1 MRIVHLADTHLGF
14 RQFNH
19 TDDRGRN
26 IRELDVY
33 RAFDAA
39 VEKAIE
45 LQPAAVIHAGD
56 LFDSY
61 HPSSAALAVALDGI
75 ARLCEAGIPSV
86 VIAGNHS
93 TPRAASAEHV
103 FGVVGRFDRSGLV
116 HAVHRGPAVVRIG
129 GLAVHAVPHHNDRDE
144 LAERL
149 RAARP
154 VADAD
159 FNVCVT
165 HMGLG
170 GMGNVGAAEAGSLT
184 LSGEELEAVG
194 DFDYVA
200 LGHLHKADRVRV
212 NAAYSGSLERLTWAD
227 DAREKGVTEI
237 DLAADPLDAGYY
249 ARHPVPAR
257 RRVLLDPIDAAR
269 AEDLT
274 AAIVAA
280 AERDDLDEAIV
291 RLTVRGATVAAAGG
305 IDRRA
310 VDEAFLRRCL
320 HFELDVEPASEGDR
334 STALAPLELRDFLA
348 GCAPSGLD
356 VGEFVTR
363 AEGYLERA
371 AEELAG

>member
-14 RQFNH
+14 RQFH
-19 TDDRGRN
+19 RTDDRGRN

-33 RAFDAA
+33 GAFDAA

-45 LQPAAVIHAGD
+45 LRPAAVIHAGD

-75 ARLCEAGIPSV
+75 SRLCEAGIPFV
-86 VIAGNHS
+86 VVAGNHS

-103 FGVVGRFDRSGLV
+103 FGVLERFDRSGLV
-116 HAVHRGPAVVRIG
+116 HAVHGSPVVVRID
-129 GLAVHAVPHHNDRDE
+129 GLALHAVPHHNDRDR
-144 LAERL
+144 LAEQL

-154 VADAD
+154 LADAD
-159 FNVCVT
+159 FNVCVV

-200 LGHLHKADRVRV
+200 LGHLHKADRVRI

-227 DAREKGVTEI
+227 DAREKGLTEI
-237 DLAADPLDAGYY
+237 DLAADPLDDGYY
-249 ARHPVPAR
+249 VRHPIPSR
-257 RRVLLDPIDAAR
+257 RRVHLDPVDAAHMD
-269 AEDLT
+269 ALT

-280 AERDDLDEAIV
+280 AERDDLDGAIAK
-291 RLTVRGATVAAAGG
+291 LTVRNATAAAAGG

-310 VDEAFLRRCL
+310 VDEAFATCL
-320 HFELDVEPASEGDR
+320 HFELEIEAVNEGDGAT
-334 STALAPLELRDFLA
+334 SVAPLELRDFLA
-348 GCAPSGLD
+348 GRAPSGLD
-356 VGEFVTR
+356 AGEFVTR

>member
-1 MRIVHLADTHLGF
+1 VRIVHLADTHLGF
-14 RQFNH
+14 RQFH
-19 TDDRGRN
+19 RTDDRGRN

-33 RAFDAA
+33 GAFDAA
-39 VEKAIE
+39 VERAIE
-45 LQPAAVIHAGD
+45 LRPAAVIHAGD

-75 ARLCEAGIPSV
+75 ARLSEAGIPFV

-103 FGVVGRFDRSGLV
+103 FGVLERFDRSGLV
-116 HAVHRGPAVVRIG
+116 HAVHGGPAVVRIG
-129 GLAVHAVPHHNDRDE
+129 GLAVHAVPHHNSRDG
-144 LAERL
+144 LAEQL

-154 VADAD
+154 LADAD
-159 FNVCVT
+159 FNVCVV

-194 DFDYVA
+194 DFDYIA
-200 LGHLHKADRVRV
+200 LGHLHKADRVRI

-227 DAREKGVTEI
+227 DAREKGIAEI
-237 DLAADPLDAGYY
+237 DLAAAPLDDGYY
-249 ARHPVPAR
+249 VRHPIPAR

-269 AEDLT
+269 TEDLT
-274 AAIVAA
+274 VAVVAA
-280 AERDDLDEAIV
+280 AERDDLDGAIA
-291 RLTVRGATVAAAGG
+291 RLTVRNATTAAAGG

-310 VDEAFLRRCL
+310 VDEAFRACL
-320 HFELDVEPASEGDR
+320 HFELEVEPAVSEREGV
-334 STALAPLELRDFLA
+334 TALAPLELRDFLT
-348 GCAPSGLD
+348 GRAPAGLD
-356 VGEFVTR
+356 VAEFVTR

>member
-14 RQFNH
+14 RQFH
-19 TDDRGRN
+19 RTDDRGRN

-33 RAFDAA
+33 AAFGAA

-45 LQPAAVIHAGD
+45 LRPAAVIHAGD

-75 ARLCEAGIPSV
+75 SRLCEAGIPSV
-86 VIAGNHS
+86 FIAGNHS

-103 FGVVGRFDRSGLV
+103 FGLLERFDRSGLV
-116 HAVHRGPAVVRIG
+116 HAVHEGPAAVRIG
-129 GLAVHAVPHHNDRDE
+129 GLAVHAVPHHNDAGR
-144 LAERL
+144 LAEQL
-149 RAARP
+149 RAAQP
-154 VADAD
+154 AADAD

-200 LGHLHKADRVRV
+200 LGHLHKADRVRI
-212 NAAYSGSLERLTWAD
+212 NAAYSGSLERLSWAD
-227 DAREKGVTEI
+227 DAREKGITEI
-237 DLAADPLDAGYY
+237 DLTADPLGGGYY
-249 ARHPVPAR
+249 VRHPVPAR
-257 RRVLLDPIDAAR
+257 RRVQLDPIDAAR
-269 AEDLT
+269 VEDLT
-274 AAIVAA
+274 AAIAAA
-280 AERDDLDEAIV
+280 AERDDLDAAIAKLAV
-291 RLTVRGATVAAAGG
+291 RNVTAAAAGG
-305 IDRRA
+305 IDRHA
-310 VDEAFLRRCL
+310 VDEAFRACL
-320 HFELDVEPASEGDR
+320 HFELEVEAVNEGGGG
-334 STALAPLELRDFLA
+334 TALAPLELRDFLV
-348 GCAPSGLD
+348 GRAPSGLD
-356 VGEFVTR
+356 AGEFVTR